1 MRSNLKF
8 RVMVLLCVLLSFFVL
23 ASQAYAAPAKCSL
36 VKVAQKG
43 MRLSD
48 VIVSNDIKELLIIQ
62 RVNSIQNPYDLK
74 EGLLIMVPDKKFM
87 EKAKSMPFG
96 DMVAEIES
104 FKARIPASVLKEVAE
119 SVSGARQ
126 ISETAQQQD
135 TQAFTRSA
143 SSSSL
148 GQLKGTAPEDIE
160 RISFPRKP
168 KY

>member
-1 MRSNLKF
+1 
-8 RVMVLLCVLLSFFVL
+8 MVLFCVLLSFFIL
-23 ASQAYAAPAKCSL
+23 AAQAYAAPAKCSL
-36 VKVAQKG
+36 VKVAKKG

-48 VIVSNDIKELLIIQ
+48 VIASNDIKELLIIQ

-74 EGLLIMVPDKKFM
+74 EGLLIMVPDKNFM
-87 EKAKSMPFG
+87 EKARNMPFG

-104 FKARIPASVLKEVAE
+104 FKTRIPESVLKEVAE

-126 ISETAQQQD
+126 ISENSAQQD
-135 TQAFTRSA
+135 DPAFTRSA

-148 GQLKGTAPEDIE
+148 GQLKGTAPEEIE